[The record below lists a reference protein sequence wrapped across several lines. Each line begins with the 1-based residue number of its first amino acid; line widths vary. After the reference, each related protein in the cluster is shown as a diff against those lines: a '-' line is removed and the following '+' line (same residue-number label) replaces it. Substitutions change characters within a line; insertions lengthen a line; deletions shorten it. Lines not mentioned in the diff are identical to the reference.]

1 MQVTGAALLI
11 KRERK
16 GEEEEENTGGGGK
29 RGKNTVKLRGFIEV
43 FLTFKAPRPTVR
55 LGCPRDWERETERE
69 RERRRERERE
79 TLVWFLALHAAAGLT
94 RLAPC

>member
-1 MQVTGAALLI
+1 MYASHRCGATDK
-11 KRERK
+11 KRKERRRRRRK
-16 GEEEEENTGGGGK
+16 HGGGGK

-43 FLTFKAPRPTVR
+43 FLTLKAPRPTVR

-69 RERRRERERE
+69 REGERERE